1 MVKTGSCYFYLKNVG
16 KHSVYCDYLRGNMMR
31 AEFLDHIP
39 EDVINTVMCVEMSEN
54 TITDIFDRTDE
65 IPDEDGIT
73 QVDVIIRL
81 RHVLRCQGG
90 PGKRIIFNFGNLSFL
105 FKVGTII
112 G

>member
-1 MVKTGSCYFYLKNVG
+1 MKNVG